1 MIWKTNS
8 NQTLFDLAIQ
18 LYGDVSFAIKIAN
31 DNDLS
36 FTYQSNTN
44 DDITYDLPTNASN
57 TLQLVLVNSKKSL
70 ATGFKASI
78 PAIPPVIQRSYNN
91 DFSLDFD

>member
-1 MIWKTNS
+1 MIWKASS

-18 LYGDVSFAIKIAN
+18 LYGDVSFVPKLMSDNNLNYDYQTNLN
-31 DNDLS
+31 DEIFYELN
-36 FTYQSNTN
+36 
-44 DDITYDLPTNASN
+44 TNASN
-57 TLQLVLVNSKKSL
+57 TTQLLLVNNNKTL

-78 PAIPPVIQRSYNN
+78 PPLPPVIQRSYNN